1 MIKVI
6 KDGLTDI
13 IDWLLDPREAI
24 PQSKLDEIA
33 RFPTSHPERVVIND
47 DGEIVEMVDGKPM
60 PDNFITGKIESPRCF
75 VVPDKFGNVTFVMVS
90 KKFRIKKTNVE
101 GYRLNK

>member
-1 MIKVI
+1 MKVV
-6 KDGLTDI
+6 KDNLTDI
-13 IDWLLDPREAI
+13 VDWLLNPKEDI

-33 RFPTSHPERVVIND
+33 RFPSSHPERITINE
-47 DGEIVEMVDGKPM
+47 DGEIVELVKGEVQPN
-60 PDNFITGKIESPRCF
+60 NFITGKIESPRCF

-101 GYRLNK
+101 GYRLQK

>member
-1 MIKVI
+1 MKVI
-6 KDGLTDI
+6 KNNLTDI
-13 IDWLLDPREAI
+13 IDWLLDPKEAI

-33 RFPTSHPERVVIND
+33 RYPTSNPDSVTIND
-47 DGEIVEMVDGKPM
+47 DGEVVELVDGKPR
-60 PDNFITGKIESPRCF
+60 PNSFITGKVESPRCF

-101 GYRLNK
+101 GYRLQK